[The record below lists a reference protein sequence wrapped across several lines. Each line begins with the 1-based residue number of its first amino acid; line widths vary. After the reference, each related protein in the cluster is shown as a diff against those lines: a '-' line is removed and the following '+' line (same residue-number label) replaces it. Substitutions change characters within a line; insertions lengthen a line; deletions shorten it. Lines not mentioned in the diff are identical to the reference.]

1 MLKASYIN
9 NENKSVNSSFNVVE
23 QNIKNIISMANYCYA
38 CNRCVNVCPLSHLDV
53 FYPRNLVRDLVFS
66 SLGDV
71 LKNYNIWNCL
81 TCGQCTIYCPMT
93 QENDGVRIPE
103 LILELRKI
111 SSNNNSELDKI
122 AKCETHD
129 EIFPL
134 ISNIMAGDQ
143 LEPNKLEFLHE
154 THLKTTV
161 SGEIAYFVGCLPLM
175 EDIFYN
181 LGINYSNIAKSIIG
195 LLNEKGIVPVV
206 LNEKCCGHD
215 VLWGK
220 GDIETFKKLA
230 EYNVKLYKN
239 AGVKTIITGC
249 AEGYRTWKFDYPK
262 IIKDFDFKVFHF
274 TEFFLKEKI
283 LENIRFP
290 QELNLKV
297 TYHDAC
303 RLGRIGGKLY
313 DAPRDL
319 IKKIPGVELVEMKN
333 IKDDANC
340 CGVSAFMGCDENS
353 RTIRKN
359 RIIEAI
365 DTGADYLIVPCPKC
379 LTHFNCYL
387 TEPSL
392 DGELNELKDKIRII
406 DLANF
411 IGELLYLV

>member
-1 MLKASYIN
+1 MASYIN
-9 NENKSVNSSFNVVE
+9 NEIKSVNSSSQVLE
-23 QNIKNIISMANYCYA
+23 QSIKKIISMANYCYA
-38 CNRCVNVCPLSHLDV
+38 CNRCVNVCPLSHFDV
-53 FYPRNLVRDLVFS
+53 FSPRLLVGDLVFS
-66 SLGDV
+66 SLEEV
-71 LKNYNIWNCL
+71 LKKHNIWRCL
-81 TCGQCTIYCPMT
+81 TCGQCKTYCPMT
-93 QENDGVRIPE
+93 RENAGVRIPE
-103 LILELRKI
+103 LILEIRKI
-111 SSNNNSELDKI
+111 SSNNKAESDKV

-134 ISNIMAGDQ
+134 ISKIMTGDQ
-143 LEPNKLEFLHE
+143 LEPNKLEFLNG
-154 THLKTTV
+154 TQLKTTI
-161 SGEIAYFVGCLPLM
+161 SGEIAYFTGCLPLM
-175 EDIFYN
+175 DDIFYN
-181 LGINYSNIAKSIIG
+181 LDIKYSSIAKSIIS

-215 VLWGK
+215 ILWGK
-220 GDIETFKKLA
+220 GDNETFKKLA

-239 AGVKTIITGC
+239 AGVKTIIVGC

-262 IIKDFDFKVFHF
+262 IIKDFDFEVFHF

-283 LENIRFP
+283 LDNIKFP
-290 QELNLKV
+290 REIRRKV
-297 TYHDAC
+297 TYHDSC
-303 RLGRIGGKLY
+303 RLGRMGGKVY

-319 IKKIPGVELVEMKN
+319 IKNIPGVELIEMKN

-340 CGVSAFMGCDENS
+340 CGVSAFMGCDEIS

-365 DTGADYLIVPCPKC
+365 ETGADYLLVPCPKC

-392 DGELNELKDKIRII
+392 NGEFSKLKDKIRIM

-411 IGELLYLV
+411 IGELLYLD

>member
-1 MLKASYIN
+1 MTSYIN
-9 NENKSVNSSFNVVE
+9 NENKSVNSNFQVSE
-23 QNIKNIISMANYCYA
+23 HDIKNIISMANYCYG
-38 CNRCVNVCPLSHLDV
+38 CNRCVNVCPLSHLGM
-53 FYPRNLVRDLVFS
+53 FYPRNLIGDLVFS
-66 SLGDV
+66 SLGEV
-71 LKNYNIWNCL
+71 LKKNNIWNCL

-93 QENDGVRIPE
+93 QENKGVRIPE

-111 SSNNNSELDKI
+111 SSNTNSELDKI

-134 ISNIMAGDQ
+134 ISKIMARDQ
-143 LEPNKLEFLHE
+143 LEPNKLEFLKE

-161 SGEIAYFVGCLPLM
+161 SGEIAYFLGCLPLM

-181 LGINYSNIAKSIIG
+181 LDINYSNIAKSIIG

-215 VLWGK
+215 VLWGR

-239 AGVKTIITGC
+239 AGVKTIITSC

-262 IIKDFDFKVFHF
+262 IIKDFDFKVLHF

-290 QELNLKV
+290 QRHNLKV

-319 IKKIPGVELVEMKN
+319 IKKIPGVELVEMEN

-340 CGVSAFMGCDENS
+340 CGVSAFTGCNEFTHLL
-353 RTIRKN
+353 RQN
-359 RIIEAI
+359 RINEAAN
-365 DTGADYLIVPCPKC
+365 TGADYLIVPCPKC
-379 LTHFNCYL
+379 LTHFNCYM
-387 TEPSL
+387 
-392 DGELNELKDKIRII
+392 NELYLNKEHNELRNNIKVV
-406 DLANF
+406 DLASF
-411 IGELLYLV
+411 IGKLLMLV

>member
-1 MLKASYIN
+1 MTSYIN
-9 NENKSVNSSFNVVE
+9 NENKSVNSNFQVSE
-23 QNIKNIISMANYCYA
+23 HDIKNIISMANYCYG
-38 CNRCVNVCPLSHLDV
+38 CNRCVNVCPLSHLGM
-53 FYPRNLVRDLVFS
+53 FYPRNLIGDLVFS
-66 SLGDV
+66 SLGEV
-71 LKNYNIWNCL
+71 LKKNNIWNCL

-93 QENDGVRIPE
+93 QENKGVRIPE

-111 SSNNNSELDKI
+111 SSNTNSELDKI

-134 ISNIMAGDQ
+134 ISKIMARDQ
-143 LEPNKLEFLHE
+143 LEPNKLEFLKE

-161 SGEIAYFVGCLPLM
+161 SGEIAYFLGCLPLM

-181 LGINYSNIAKSIIG
+181 LDINYSNIAKSIIG

-215 VLWGK
+215 VLWGR

-239 AGVKTIITGC
+239 AGVKTIITSC

-262 IIKDFDFKVFHF
+262 IIKDFDFKVLHF

-290 QELNLKV
+290 QRLNLKV

-319 IKKIPGVELVEMKN
+319 IKKIPGVELVEMEN

-340 CGVSAFMGCDENS
+340 CGVSAFTGCNEFTHLL
-353 RTIRKN
+353 RQN
-359 RIIEAI
+359 RINEAAN
-365 DTGADYLIVPCPKC
+365 TGADYLIVPCPKC
-379 LTHFNCYL
+379 LTHFNCYM
-387 TEPSL
+387 
-392 DGELNELKDKIRII
+392 NELYLNKEHNELRNNIKVV
-406 DLANF
+406 DLASF
-411 IGELLYLV
+411 IGKLLMIV

>member
-1 MLKASYIN
+1 MTSYIN
-9 NENKSVNSSFNVVE
+9 NENKSVNSNFQVSE
-23 QNIKNIISMANYCYA
+23 HDIKNIISMANYCYG
-38 CNRCVNVCPLSHLDV
+38 CNRCVNVCPLSHLGM
-53 FYPRNLVRDLVFS
+53 FYPRNLIGDLVFS
-66 SLGDV
+66 SLGEV
-71 LKNYNIWNCL
+71 LKKNNIWNCL

-93 QENDGVRIPE
+93 QENNGVRIPE

-111 SSNNNSELDKI
+111 SSNTNSELDKI

-134 ISNIMAGDQ
+134 ISKIMAGDQ
-143 LEPNKLEFLHE
+143 LEPNKLEFLKE

-161 SGEIAYFVGCLPLM
+161 SGEIAYFLGCLPLM
-175 EDIFYN
+175 EEIFYN
-181 LGINYSNIAKSIIG
+181 LDINYSNIAKSIIG

-215 VLWGK
+215 VLWGR

-239 AGVKTIITGC
+239 AGVKTIITSC

-262 IIKDFDFKVFHF
+262 IIKDFDFKVLHF

-290 QELNLKV
+290 QRLNLKV

-319 IKKIPGVELVEMKN
+319 IKKIPGVELVEMEN
-333 IKDDANC
+333 IKDDANSFQ
-340 CGVSAFMGCDENS
+340 V
-353 RTIRKN
+353 
-359 RIIEAI
+359 
-365 DTGADYLIVPCPKC
+365 
-379 LTHFNCYL
+379 FNVV
-387 TEPSL
+387 E
-392 DGELNELKDKIRII
+392 I
-406 DLANF
+406 
-411 IGELLYLV
+411 

>member
-1 MLKASYIN
+1 MKASYIN
-9 NENKSVNSSFNVVE
+9 NEIKSVNSNFQNSE
-23 QNIKNIISMANYCYA
+23 QNIKNIISMAQYCYA

-53 FYPRNLVRDLVFS
+53 FYPRLLIEDLVFS
-66 SLGDV
+66 SLGEV
-71 LKNYNIWNCL
+71 LNNNNIWNCL

-93 QENDGVRIPE
+93 QENEGVRIPE

-111 SSNNNSELDKI
+111 SSKNNSELDKI

-129 EIFPL
+129 KIFPL
-134 ISNIMAGDQ
+134 ISKIMAVDQ
-143 LEPNKLEFLHE
+143 LEPNKLEFLNE
-154 THLKTTV
+154 THLKTKK
-161 SGEIAYFVGCLPLM
+161 SGEIAYFLGCLPLM

-181 LGINYSNIAKSIIG
+181 LGINYSNIAKSIISS
-195 LLNEKGIVPVV
+195 LNEKGIVPVV

-239 AGVKTIITGC
+239 AGVKTIITSC

-262 IIKDFDFKVFHF
+262 IIKDFDFEVLHF

-290 QELNLKV
+290 QRLNLKV

-319 IKKIPGVELVEMKN
+319 IKKIPGVELVEMEN

-340 CGVSAFMGCDENS
+340 CGVSAFTGCNEFTHVL
-353 RTIRKN
+353 RQN
-359 RIIEAI
+359 RINEAAN
-365 DTGADYLIVPCPKC
+365 TGADYLIVPCPKC
-379 LTHFNCYL
+379 LTHFNCYM
-387 TEPSL
+387 
-392 DGELNELKDKIRII
+392 NELSLNKEHNELRNKIKVV
-406 DLANF
+406 DLASF
-411 IGELLYLV
+411 IGKLLMLV

>member
-1 MLKASYIN
+1 MKASYIN
-9 NENKSVNSSFNVVE
+9 NENKSVNSSFNVLE
-23 QNIKNIISMANYCYA
+23 PNIKNIISMANYCYA

-53 FYPRNLVRDLVFS
+53 FYPRNLVGDLIFS

-134 ISNIMAGDQ
+134 ISKIMAGDK
-143 LEPNKLEFLHE
+143 LEPNKLDFLHE

-181 LGINYSNIAKSIIG
+181 WGINYSNIAKSIIG

-239 AGVKTIITGC
+239 AGVKTIITSC

-262 IIKDFDFKVFHF
+262 IIKDFDFKVLHF

-290 QELNLKV
+290 QKLNLKV

-303 RLGRIGGKLY
+303 RLGRMGGKLY

-319 IKKIPGVELVEMKN
+319 IKKIPGVELVEMEN

-340 CGVSAFMGCDENS
+340 CGVSTFTGCNEFTHFL
-353 RTIRKN
+353 RQN
-359 RIIEAI
+359 RINEAAN
-365 DTGADYLIVPCPKC
+365 TGADYLIVPCPKC
-379 LTHFNCYL
+379 LTHFNCYM
-387 TEPSL
+387 
-392 DGELNELKDKIRII
+392 NELSLNKEHDELRNKIKVV
-406 DLANF
+406 DLASF
-411 IGELLYLV
+411 IGKLLMLV

>member
-1 MLKASYIN
+1 MISYIN
-9 NENKSVNSSFNVVE
+9 NEINSVNSNSQVLE
-23 QNIKNIISMANYCYA
+23 QDIKKIISMANYCYA

-53 FYPRNLVRDLVFS
+53 FYPRNLVGDLVFS
-66 SLGDV
+66 SLGEV
-71 LKNYNIWNCL
+71 LKKHNIWSCL

-93 QENDGVRIPE
+93 QENEGVRIPE

-111 SSNNNSELDKI
+111 SNSNTSELDKI

-129 EIFPL
+129 DIFPL
-134 ISNIMAGDQ
+134 ISQIMAEDQ
-143 LEPNKLEFLHE
+143 LEPNKLEFLNE

-161 SGEIAYFVGCLPLM
+161 SGEIAYFLGCLPLM

-181 LGINYSNIAKSIIG
+181 LGIKYSNIAKSIIS
-195 LLNEKGIVPVV
+195 LLNEKGIIPVV

-239 AGVKTIITGC
+239 AGVKTIIIGC

-283 LENIRFP
+283 LENIKFP
-290 QELNLKV
+290 QGLNRKV

-303 RLGRIGGKLY
+303 RLGRMGGKLY

-340 CGVSAFMGCDENS
+340 CGVSAFMGCDEIS

-365 DTGADYLIVPCPKC
+365 ETGADYLIVPCPKC

-392 DGELNELKDKIRII
+392 NGEFNELKDKIRII

>member
-1 MLKASYIN
+1 MTSYIN
-9 NENKSVNSSFNVVE
+9 NENKSVNSNFQVSE
-23 QNIKNIISMANYCYA
+23 HDIKNIISMANYCYG
-38 CNRCVNVCPLSHLDV
+38 CNRCVNVCPLSHLGT
-53 FYPRNLVRDLVFS
+53 FYPRNLIGDLVFS
-66 SLGDV
+66 SLGEV
-71 LKNYNIWNCL
+71 LKKNNIWNCL

-93 QENDGVRIPE
+93 QENKGVRIPE

-111 SSNNNSELDKI
+111 SSNTNSELDKI

-134 ISNIMAGDQ
+134 ISKIMARDQ
-143 LEPNKLEFLHE
+143 LEPNKLEFLKE

-161 SGEIAYFVGCLPLM
+161 SGEIAYFLGCLPLM

-181 LGINYSNIAKSIIG
+181 LDINYSNIAKSIIG

-215 VLWGK
+215 VLWGR

-239 AGVKTIITGC
+239 AGVKTIITSC

-262 IIKDFDFKVFHF
+262 IIKDFDFKVLHF

-290 QELNLKV
+290 QRLNLKV

-319 IKKIPGVELVEMKN
+319 IKKIPGVELVEMEN

-340 CGVSAFMGCDENS
+340 CGVSAFTGCNEFTHLL
-353 RTIRKN
+353 RQN
-359 RIIEAI
+359 RINEAAN
-365 DTGADYLIVPCPKC
+365 TGADYLIVPCPKC
-379 LTHFNCYL
+379 LTHFNCYM
-387 TEPSL
+387 
-392 DGELNELKDKIRII
+392 NELYLNKEHNELRNNIKVV
-406 DLANF
+406 DLASF
-411 IGELLYLV
+411 IGKLLMIV

>member
-1 MLKASYIN
+1 MTSYIN
-9 NENKSVNSSFNVVE
+9 NENKSVNSNFQVSE
-23 QNIKNIISMANYCYA
+23 HDIKNIISMANYCYG
-38 CNRCVNVCPLSHLDV
+38 CNRCVNVCPLSHLGM
-53 FYPRNLVRDLVFS
+53 FYPRNLIGDLVFS
-66 SLGDV
+66 SLGEV
-71 LKNYNIWNCL
+71 LKKNNIWNCL

-93 QENDGVRIPE
+93 QENKGVRIPE

-111 SSNNNSELDKI
+111 SSNTNSELDKI

-134 ISNIMAGDQ
+134 ISKIMAGDQ
-143 LEPNKLEFLHE
+143 LEPNKLEFLKE

-161 SGEIAYFVGCLPLM
+161 SGEIAYFLGCLPLM

-181 LGINYSNIAKSIIG
+181 LDINYSNIAKSIIG

-215 VLWGK
+215 VLWGR

-239 AGVKTIITGC
+239 AGVKTIITSC

-262 IIKDFDFKVFHF
+262 IIKDFDFKVLHF

-290 QELNLKV
+290 QRLNLKV

-319 IKKIPGVELVEMKN
+319 IKKIPGVELVEMEN

-340 CGVSAFMGCDENS
+340 CGVSAFTGCNEFTHLL
-353 RTIRKN
+353 RQN
-359 RIIEAI
+359 RINEAAN
-365 DTGADYLIVPCPKC
+365 TGADYLIVPCPKC
-379 LTHFNCYL
+379 LTHFNCYM
-387 TEPSL
+387 
-392 DGELNELKDKIRII
+392 NELYLNKEHNELRNNIKVV
-406 DLANF
+406 DLASF
-411 IGELLYLV
+411 IGKLLMLV